1 MKLINKVRRRTRQH
15 YQKQVDKLMDD
26 LVNCKDAQRIVELKT
41 RIKDLQS

>member
-1 MKLINKVRRRTRQH
+1 MTLLERVEQSAREH
-15 YQKQVDKLMDD
+15 YKKQVDKLMDD

>member
-15 YQKQVDKLMDD
+15 YAKKVDKLMDE
-26 LVNCKDAQRIVELKT
+26 LVQCTDTKRIVELKT